1 MAIEIIIF
9 IDFRKNSDKLNYM
22 SKNKTKKTYLYP
34 VKVESHKE
42 GGYQAKC
49 PILQGAWADGETIE
63 EAVANLRDVIRLI
76 LKYRE
81 ERERKNFISLTFL
94 DIRVK
99 LLNEKL

>member
-1 MAIEIIIF
+1 
-9 IDFRKNSDKLNYM
+9 M
-22 SKNKTKKTYLYP
+22 SKIKTRKTYLYP

-63 EAVANLRDVIRLI
+63 EAIANLQDIIRLI

-81 ERERKNFISLTFL
+81 ERERKKFYIPTKNS
-94 DIRVK
+94 K
-99 LLNEKL
+99 EYY